1 MRPQPP
7 GRRGGF
13 TLVEILLALSVLS
26 IVLLLLLTAFTGAV
40 RVRETLS
47 GRAGEYRQIRLLLD
61 RVGTDLAGAFASSYR
76 EASALTC
83 REDRFSGMPA
93 ATLVFSAFQLPRT
106 DGGRPPADVVKVR
119 YFPRVGA
126 GGTTLDLRREES
138 ELPFIENRIP
148 PRETLVAEGLRGFR
162 VELWDGAAWRKEW
175 PPSGQAKTGLPKKA
189 AITLLNAHGETFRRE
204 VPLFLAGQEGN
215 VLQSGRR
222 KPAGP

>member
-1 MRPQPP
+1 MTRPRSH

-13 TLVEILLALSVLS
+13 TLVEILLALSMLS
-26 IVLLLLLTAFTGAV
+26 IVLLLLLSSFTGAV

-47 GRAGEYRQIRLLLD
+47 DRSREYRQIRILLD
-61 RVGTDLAGAFASSYR
+61 RLGTDLAGAFASSAR
-76 EASALTC
+76 EDSALTC
-83 REDRFSGMPA
+83 REDQFSGMPA
-93 ATLVFSAFQLPRT
+93 ATLVFSAFQLAQT

-138 ELPFIENRIP
+138 ELPFLENRIP
-148 PRETLVAEGLRGFR
+148 PRETLVAEGIRGFR

-175 PPSGQAKTGLPKKA
+175 PPSGQGKTALPKKA
-189 AITLLNAHGETFRRE
+189 AVTVLDARGEAFRRE
-204 VPLFLAGQEGN
+204 VPLFLAGQEGT

-222 KPAGP
+222 VPE